1 VQTCSLNNSEG
12 AEKGVKI
19 KLKSNK
25 FEKEMLKRI
34 FRVNRNHV
42 YLLNHIMTINDAVNR
57 DCTIAARLAPLF
69 ANSAEDFVSS
79 FAFMLIV

>member
-1 VQTCSLNNSEG
+1 
-12 AEKGVKI
+12 
-19 KLKSNK
+19 
-25 FEKEMLKRI
+25 MLKRI